1 MDITIN
7 NILKY
12 LALLIGKPYS
22 NMKKSYGLLG
32 LEKYLYERELF
43 PNEMFAL
50 HSNHL
55 KFKTDSLRVLIL
67 VFEQMQGI
75 SFYW

>member
-1 MDITIN
+1 MCISKTIFE
-7 NILKY
+7 Y
-12 LALLIGKPYS
+12 E
-22 NMKKSYGLLG
+22 KSYGLLG

-43 PNEMFAL
+43 PNEMFTW

>member
-1 MDITIN
+1 MN
-7 NILKY
+7 NILIYSAFLIRTTTLKY
-12 LALLIGKPYS
+12 EKLYWS
-22 NMKKSYGLLG
+22 LG

-43 PNEMFAL
+43 PNKMFAL